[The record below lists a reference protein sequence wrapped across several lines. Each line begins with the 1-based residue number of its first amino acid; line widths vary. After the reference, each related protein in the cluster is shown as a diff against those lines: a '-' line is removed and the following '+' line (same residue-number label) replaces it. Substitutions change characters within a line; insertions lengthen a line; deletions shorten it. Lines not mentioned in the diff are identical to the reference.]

1 MRKESKIPNWVW
13 VVIAI
18 LVLIIFVLFF
28 VMNDDAKNNENNP
41 TERLCIDMC
50 EGQKTLCDSQ
60 VRVFGEDRD
69 CNAEWD
75 RCIDSCDL

>member
-1 MRKESKIPNWVW
+1 MKKNKIPNWVW

-18 LVLIIFVLFF
+18 LCLMIFLLVFI
-28 VMNDDAKNNENNP
+28 MNDSAKVNKNNP

-50 EGQKTLCDSQ
+50 GGQLTLCNSQ
-60 VRVFGEDRD
+60 VLVLEIERN

-75 RCIDSCDL
+75 RCINSCDL